1 MYTNLGIIVIEK
13 LKGRQMLEY
22 SNKQETSMP
31 TLDMTIYEMQ
41 AEISKTIAHP
51 LRIAIIHYLKEG
63 EKTVNELTQTLGA
76 SQSNISQHL
85 AIMRQRQI
93 VKTRK
98 EGSTVYYRVASPKIS
113 QACDMV
119 REVLLEQLNQRQELA
134 KNIPP

>member
-1 MYTNLGIIVIEK
+1 
-13 LKGRQMLEY
+13 MLEY
-22 SNKQETSMP
+22 SNKQETPMP
-31 TLDMTIYEMQ
+31 NIDMTIYEMQ

-51 LRIAIIHYLKEG
+51 LRVAIIHYLKDG

-98 EGSTVYYRVASPKIS
+98 EGSTVYYRVASPKIG

-134 KNIPP
+134 NNISP

>member
-1 MYTNLGIIVIEK
+1 MKT
-13 LKGRQMLEY
+13 MSEY
-22 SNKQETSMP
+22 STKQATEMSKP
-31 TLDMTIYEMQ
+31 IFDMSIYELQ

-51 LRIAIIHYLKEG
+51 LRIAIIHTLKDG
-63 EKTVNELTQTLGA
+63 EKTVNQLTEKLGA

-98 EGSTVYYRVASPKIS
+98 EGSTVYYRVSSTKIS

-119 REVLLEQLNQRQELA
+119 REVLIEQLSQRQEMS
-134 KNIPP
+134 KTFI

>member
-1 MYTNLGIIVIEK
+1 MS
-13 LKGRQMLEY
+13 EY
-22 SNKQETSMP
+22 SPKQATEMSKAP
-31 TLDMTIYEMQ
+31 FDMSIYELQ

-51 LRIAIIHYLKEG
+51 LRIAIIHTLKDG
-63 EKTVNELTQTLGA
+63 EKTVNQLTEKLGA

-119 REVLLEQLNQRQELA
+119 REVLIEQLNQKQEMS
-134 KNIPP
+134 KTFT